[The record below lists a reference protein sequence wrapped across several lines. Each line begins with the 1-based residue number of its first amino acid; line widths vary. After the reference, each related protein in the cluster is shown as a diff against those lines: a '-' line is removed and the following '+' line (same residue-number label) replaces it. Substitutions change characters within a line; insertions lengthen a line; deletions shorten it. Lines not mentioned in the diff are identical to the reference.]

1 MREYTNLVWPD
12 TPFGADKR
20 PFPRKVHLVAATAV
34 QWASDG
40 QQLVPAAMALVYLPV
55 RRAGT
60 RLLLPETLHV
70 GYRVTVTDDPG
81 ESPDVVALIDG
92 HLVQGRRHA
101 AALAVHGWHEDAVVL
116 RRWAV
121 GETPGIT
128 ATEVAWAEREAVER
142 GTARLVETS
151 RDIEHPSP
159 LLPAACRRHGLD
171 ITHGDGGLLSL
182 AEIQAAYQQVRAAPD
197 AGLDQADRDR
207 AAQALGLSAFC
218 QGLVTALLAG
228 EATGSCTWSPRFP
241 VCQVLANVAWDAFPD
256 ILPGRSPARA
266 SGGYCHR

>member
-1 MREYTNLVWPD
+1 MREYTNLRWPD

-20 PFPRKVHLVAATAV
+20 PFPRKVQLIAATAV
-34 QWASDG
+34 QWAADG
-40 QQLVPAAMALVYLPV
+40 EHLVPAAMALVYLPV

-60 RLLLPETLHV
+60 RPLLPETLHV

-101 AALAVHGWHEDAVVL
+101 AALAVHGWDEDAVVL
-116 RRWAV
+116 RRWAA

-128 ATEVAWAEREAVER
+128 ATETAWAEREAVER

-151 RDIEHPSP
+151 RDIEHPGP
-159 LLPAACRRHGLD
+159 LPVACRRHGLD
-171 ITHGDGGLLSL
+171 ITHGDGGLLGR
-182 AEIQAAYQQVRAAPD
+182 AEIQAAYQQVCAAPD
-197 AGLDQADRDR
+197 AGLGEADRDR
-207 AAQALGLSAFC
+207 AAQALGLSALC

-228 EATGSCTWSPRFP
+228 EATGRCTWSPHFP
-241 VCQVLANVAWDAFPD
+241 VNQVLANVAWDSFPG
-256 ILPGRSPARA
+256 ILPSRSPAWA
-266 SGGYCHR
+266 SGG